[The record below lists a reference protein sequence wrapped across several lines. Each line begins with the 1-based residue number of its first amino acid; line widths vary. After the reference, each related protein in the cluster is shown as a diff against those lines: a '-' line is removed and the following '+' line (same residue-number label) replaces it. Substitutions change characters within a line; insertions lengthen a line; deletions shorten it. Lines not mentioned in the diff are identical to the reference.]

1 MTESWTPVGWGAVN
15 PDLNRVPGAYEAQQ
29 VREDEDDDASS
40 SMQPSPAGAAVPQ
53 DVIQAFLQTHQQQL
67 DAHQLASASSIDSL
81 DGSAVAAALR
91 STSSSIQQQQQQL
104 GKQQPP
110 ATPDIASRLPQTSRT
125 ASRSQP
131 AAAGAKRSSSSSS
144 SRPRKPFLRRLLRA
158 LMITGASAGLLA
170 AGAWAGSAAYRH
182 YMAQLDDRDQL
193 ARRVAEL
200 KKQEEKLVLRC
211 TAVEQDRA
219 GLQEQLAQAH
229 AAAAEG
235 DAARGRL
242 KSELRQALAD
252 RDEAVRLN
260 LKLQGKLTALEDS
273 HAALSANYKDS
284 QAALEKSRDEAA
296 WLAKDAGQLAAAV
309 ERLEARCADLESVK
323 GELQQ
328 QVAAL
333 TTKARQQR
341 QQAYSSSSDLPLA
354 WLQWLQRTA
363 AAL

>member
-81 DGSAVAAALR
+81 DGNAVAAALR
-91 STSSSIQQQQQQL
+91 STSSSIQQQQQPS
-104 GKQQPP
+104 KQQLP
-110 ATPDIASRLPQTSRT
+110 AAPDIASRLPQTSLT
-125 ASRSQP
+125 ASRSQQAP
-131 AAAGAKRSSSSSS
+131 AGAKRSSSNNTN
-144 SRPRKPFLRRLLRA
+144 RPRKPLLRRLLRA

-170 AGAWAGSAAYRH
+170 AGAWAGSAAYKH

-219 GLQEQLAQAH
+219 GLQEQLAQAS

-242 KSELRQALAD
+242 KSELKQAIAD

-273 HAALSANYKDS
+273 HAALSANYKEA
-284 QAALEKSRDEAA
+284 QAALEQSRGEAA
-296 WLAKDAGQLAAAV
+296 RLGKEAGQLAAAA
-309 ERLEARCADLESVK
+309 ERLEDRCADLESVK

-333 TTKARQQR
+333 TAKARQQR
-341 QQAYSSSSDLPLA
+341 QQAYASSSNLPLA